1 MKNRKKNQM
10 FVDHVM
16 DKGVYN
22 GSTNRRSS
30 ILGIGH
36 CYISDHETNG
46 LWCMMTLSDLK
57 RQYRKLY
64 VDILENEQRR
74 GFTSKKLMKKLND
87 IKHLIQEGKNNGK
100 KL

>member
-1 MKNRKKNQM
+1 
-10 FVDHVM
+10 
-16 DKGVYN
+16 
-22 GSTNRRSS
+22 
-30 ILGIGH
+30 
-36 CYISDHETNG
+36 
-46 LWCMMTLSDLK
+46 MTLSDLK